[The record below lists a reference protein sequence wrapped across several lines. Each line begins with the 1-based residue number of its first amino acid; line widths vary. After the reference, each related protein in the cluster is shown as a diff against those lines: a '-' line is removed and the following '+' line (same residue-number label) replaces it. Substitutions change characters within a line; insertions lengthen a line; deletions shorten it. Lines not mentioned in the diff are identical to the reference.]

1 MSSPESI
8 HIEWGHTE
16 WGVCPLLAASNTAG
30 WISTRWRADR
40 GTVPEMTE
48 ENDVHGAIIDIVQHF
63 IFPIVIIHC
72 EKTCFYFYNSVNSH
86 ISLSYV
92 IVLQLSLI

>member
-30 WISTRWRADR
+30 WSSTRWRADR
-40 GTVPEMTE
+40 GTVAEMPE
-48 ENDVHGAIIDIVQHF
+48 ENYVHGAIIDIVQHF
-63 IFPIVIIHC
+63 TFLNFSFIYHLFIV
-72 EKTCFYFYNSVNSH
+72 KTN
-86 ISLSYV
+86 IML
-92 IVLQLSLI
+92 